1 MSATQNKKTQDD
13 FIEPEVQRRV
23 LNVLNSAIRV
33 EDLVRLE
40 QAGIGTKLAI
50 RILDKRDRIGAFGFT
65 DLKQV
70 IDIEGIT
77 KEFFDNLIRLFS
89 RIFFGEWSRPYD
101 TDQLLP
107 DRTPEEP
114 IVSVAHAAL
123 LRTGKVLFRTM

>member
-1 MSATQNKKTQDD
+1 MSASPNKKTQDD

-40 QAGIGTKLAI
+40 QAGIGKKLAK

-70 IDIEGIT
+70 IDIEA
-77 KEFFDNLIRLFS
+77 F
-89 RIFFGEWSRPYD
+89 W
-101 TDQLLP
+101 
-107 DRTPEEP
+107 
-114 IVSVAHAAL
+114 VA
-123 LRTGKVLFRTM
+123 V